1 VKLKEE
7 KSFMTSHFYLLGG
20 LLTRER
26 LSWIE
31 ESLKFF
37 FVKLNPENLLHHT
50 KSKDSIFTF
59 LVTGDALYSLQDPQ
73 TVPVWEIILS
83 MPSVKIICN
92 MRELELRGIS
102 AEPLKM
108 KNPDQIIDRNSLALN
123 GQPSFWK
130 DVLKLARQHEQPV
143 PSTVGYLQMESPY
156 MHQSAH
162 AALQYLD
169 AGVEAHASVEL
180 YAYLD
185 GIHVGH
191 LGQNPSESEN
201 IGTGLDAVNEK
212 AQKKGLSCQMMA
224 CGRCA
229 AARGYSTWDDGQGVV
244 ISTCAIKPF
253 KIRNLKEMI
262 GQFKRNHVILAKD
275 SASIQLKKD
284 RQSSSSV
291 ISENGRN
298 PPITILVTR
307 RPYGTEVTFGAI
319 SFAVACAYEGIDTR
333 VIFIEDGVYALM
345 GDHKLEKGT
354 HFFNLQEVVDAVAG
368 SPNLQFFVFHP
379 SLTLRGISKN
389 RKLNAVLDI
398 GIPELGQLLFYPP
411 NGVSANHQRVI
422 FF

>member
-1 VKLKEE
+1 
-7 KSFMTSHFYLLGG
+7 MTSHFYLLGG